1 MKQSSYIL
9 TIDNGTQSLRAI
21 VFDFEGNIVAKVKQ
35 EIEPYFSKEP
45 GWAEQNAELY
55 WNTLCDVCQRVLQ
68 DPQVVAGKIVGVAL
82 TTQRG
87 TVVNLDEKGEPL
99 RPAITWLDQRQLD
112 KPKKLGGIWEY
123 LIRMM
128 GEKETLDY
136 FMGQAESNWICEQ
149 QPDVWEKTKKFVLLS
164 GYLSY
169 KLTDNFVDSTA
180 CQVGY
185 VPFDYKKQ
193 QWAGPRD
200 WKWRATAITRDMLP
214 ELKAPGELLG
224 KITADAARATG
235 IPAGLPVISAGAD
248 KACEIIGSGCINPR
262 MGAISY
268 GTTATINTTSQR
280 YIEAVPLI
288 PPYPSAVP
296 GSYCTEIQIFRGF
309 WMVNWF
315 KNQLGLREEKIAE
328 ERGIPTE
335 AVLDEIIADIPPGS
349 MGLTLQPY
357 WSPGVRVPGLEAKG
371 AIVGFGDVH
380 TRAHIYR
387 AILEGIA
394 YALREGKERIEKRS
408 GVKLQKLRVSGGG
421 SQSDVAM
428 QITADV
434 FGLPAERPHTFETS
448 GLGAAIDAAVGL
460 GHYNNFPEA
469 IQHMTRVGDVFTP
482 NADAVKVY
490 DRLYQEVYQHMYS
503 QLGGIYKSIKKITGY
518 PS

>member
-1 MKQSSYIL
+1 MSEPSYIL
-9 TIDNGTQSLRAI
+9 TIDNGTQSVRAI
-21 VFDFEGNIVAKVKQ
+21 VFDFDGNIVAKEKQ
-35 EIEPYFSKEP
+35 EIEPYYSKEP
-45 GWAEQNAELY
+45 GWAEQDPDLY
-55 WNTLCDVCQRVLQ
+55 WRTLCQVTNIVLANPDVSQ
-68 DPQVVAGKIVGVAL
+68 GKIVAASV

-87 TVVNLDEKGEPL
+87 TVVNLDEQGNPL
-99 RPAITWLDQRQLD
+99 RPAITWLDQRQLE
-112 KPKKLGGIWEY
+112 KPPRLGGVWEY
-123 LIRMM
+123 LIRIA
-128 GEKETLDY
+128 GEKDTLDY
-136 FMGQAESNWICEQ
+136 FMGQAESNWINEQ
-149 QPDVWEKTKKFVLLS
+149 QPEVWEKTKKFLLLS
-164 GYLSY
+164 GFLTYR
-169 KLTDNFVDSTA
+169 LTDKFVDSTA

-200 WKWRATAITRDMLP
+200 WKWRATAIRRDMLP
-214 ELKAPGELLG
+214 DLKEPGELLG
-224 KITADAARATG
+224 NITAEAARQTG
-235 IPAGLPVISAGAD
+235 IPEGTPLISSGAD
-248 KACEIIGSGCINPR
+248 KACEIIGSGCLNPYV
-262 MGAISY
+262 GAISY

-280 YIEAVPLI
+280 YVEAVPLI
-288 PPYPSAVP
+288 PPYPSAIP
-296 GSYCTEIQIFRGF
+296 GSYCTEIQIFRGY

-335 AVLDEIIADIPPGS
+335 AVLDEIIKDIPLGS

-357 WSPGVRVPGLEAKG
+357 WSPGIKLPGLEAKG

-408 GVKLQKLRVSGGG
+408 GVKLQRLRVSGGG

-448 GLGAAIDAAVGL
+448 GLGAAIDAAVGI
-460 GHYNNFPEA
+460 GHYSDFSQAINN
-469 IQHMTRVGDVFTP
+469 MTRVGDIFTP
-482 NADAVKVY
+482 NPEAVKTY
-490 DRLYQEVYQHMYS
+490 DRLYNEVYQHMYS
-503 QLGGIYKSIKKITGY
+503 RLGGIYKSIQKITGY
-518 PS
+518 PK